1 VSSLQSVVGS
11 QIGRVAR
18 SRLPGTV
25 AGAVRRRGFPVVA
38 PATPGG
44 VEPRPKAR
52 RTGAD
57 YDTEWARTFRAR
69 WARTVLLEA
78 VLRPTAAAVARPRRE
93 GLDRL
98 EDLKPT
104 GDEPL
109 QPVIFCANHHSHVDT
124 PVVLTSLPEPWR
136 YQVFVGAASDYFFR
150 TRATSAAAAL
160 VLNAI
165 PIERA
170 TVTRRSADL
179 AAQLI
184 DDGWSML
191 IFPEGGRSPDGWGQ
205 DFRGGAAYLARRTGA
220 PVVPVHLA
228 GTDRILP
235 KGAKRLKPGPVTV
248 TFGDPLRAG
257 EGEDTRRLAARIEA
271 AVAALADEHSSDWYS
286 ARRRAHAGATPGLGG
301 PDLASWRRTW
311 ALGDRS
317 PRRRRKATWP
327 AR

>member
-1 VSSLQSVVGS
+1 VSLLDRLGVELPDP
-11 QIGRVAR
+11 RRKLR
-18 SRLPGTV
+18 SMS
-25 AGAVRRRGFPVVA
+25 FPLAA
-38 PATPGG
+38 PSTPRG
-44 VEPRPKAR
+44 VEPLPEPR

-57 YDTEWARTFRAR
+57 YDTTWARSFRAR

-78 VLRPTAAAVARPRRE
+78 VLRPTAAVVARPRRN

-104 GDEPL
+104 GDDPARA
-109 QPVIFCANHHSHVDT
+109 VIFCANHHSHVDT

-136 YQVFVGAASDYFFR
+136 YQVFVGAAADYFFR
-150 TRATSAAAAL
+150 TRATGAAAAL
-160 VLNAI
+160 LLNAI

-179 AAQLI
+179 AAELI

-220 PVVPVHLA
+220 PVVPIHLS

-248 TFGDPLRAG
+248 TFGDPIRA
-257 EGEDTRRLAARIEA
+257 EDGEDTRRLAARIEA
-271 AVAALADEHSSDWYS
+271 AVAALADEHTSDWYS
-286 ARRRAHAGATPGLGG
+286 ARVRAHAGATPGLGG
-301 PDLASWRRTW
+301 PDAGGWRRAW

-317 PRRRRKATWP
+317 PRTRRRPTWP
-327 AR
+327 DR

>member
-1 VSSLQSVVGS
+1 MSVLD
-11 QIGRVAR
+11 
-18 SRLPGTV
+18 RLGVELPDP
-25 AGAVRRRGFPVVA
+25 RRKLRQLTFPLTA
-38 PATPGG
+38 PTTPRG
-44 VEPRPKAR
+44 VEPLPVDKK
-52 RTGAD
+52 TGAD

-78 VLRPTAAAVARPRRE
+78 VLRPTAAVVARPERK

-98 EDLKPT
+98 EDLRT
-104 GDEPL
+104 GDTA

-136 YQVFVGAASDYFFR
+136 YQVFVGAAADYFFR
-150 TRATSAAAAL
+150 TRVTGAAAAL
-160 VLNAI
+160 LLNAI

-179 AAQLI
+179 AARLI
-184 DDGWSML
+184 GEGWSML

-220 PVVPVHLA
+220 PVVPIHLA

-235 KGAKRLKPGPVTV
+235 KGAKTLKPGPTTV
-248 TFGDPLRAG
+248 TFGDPLRAE

-271 AVAALADEHSSDWYS
+271 AVAALADEHTSDWYQ
-286 ARRRAHAGATPGLGG
+286 ARTRAHAGQTPGLGG
-301 PDLASWRRTW
+301 PEVASWRRAW
-311 ALGDRS
+311 ALGDRAQ
-317 PRRRRKATWP
+317 RRRRKPTWP
-327 AR
+327 PR

>member
-1 VSSLQSVVGS
+1 MSVLD
-11 QIGRVAR
+11 
-18 SRLPGTV
+18 RLGVELPDP
-25 AGAVRRRGFPVVA
+25 RRKLRQLTFPLTA
-38 PATPGG
+38 PTTPRG
-44 VEPRPKAR
+44 VEPLPVEKK
-52 RTGAD
+52 TGAD

-78 VLRPTAAAVARPRRE
+78 VLRPTAAVVARPERK

-98 EDLKPT
+98 EDLRQ
-104 GDEPL
+104 GERA

-136 YQVFVGAASDYFFR
+136 YQVFVGAAADYFFR
-150 TRATSAAAAL
+150 TRVTGAAAAL
-160 VLNAI
+160 LLNAI

-184 DDGWSML
+184 GEGWSML

-220 PVVPVHLA
+220 PVVPIHLA

-235 KGAKRLKPGPVTV
+235 KGAKKLKPGPTTV
-248 TFGDPLRAG
+248 TFGDPLRAE

-271 AVAALADEHSSDWYS
+271 AVAALADEHTSDWYQ
-286 ARRRAHAGATPGLGG
+286 ARTRAHAGKTPGLGG
-301 PDLASWRRTW
+301 PEVASWRRAW
-311 ALGDRS
+311 ALGDRAQ
-317 PRRRRKATWP
+317 RKRRKPAWP
-327 AR
+327 PR

>member
-1 VSSLQSVVGS
+1 MNLLD
-11 QIGRVAR
+11 
-18 SRLPGTV
+18 RLGVELPDP
-25 AGAVRRRGFPVVA
+25 RRKLRQASFPLVA
-38 PATPGG
+38 PSTPRG
-44 VEPRPKAR
+44 VEPRAKER

-57 YDTEWARTFRAR
+57 YDTAWARTFRAR
-69 WARTVLLEA
+69 WARTVLLESL
-78 VLRPTAAAVARPRRE
+78 LRPTAAVIARPRRR

-98 EDLKPT
+98 EDLRDA
-104 GDEPL
+104 GG
-109 QPVIFCANHHSHVDT
+109 PVIFCANHHSHVDT

-150 TRATSAAAAL
+150 TRVTGAAASL
-160 VLNAI
+160 LLNAI

-220 PVVPVHLA
+220 PVVPIHLS

-235 KGAKRLKPGPVTV
+235 KGAKKLKPGPTTV
-248 TFGDPLRAG
+248 TFGDAIRAE

-271 AVAALADEHSSDWYS
+271 AVAALADEHTADWYS
-286 ARRRAHAGATPGLGG
+286 ARVRAHAGATPGLGG
-301 PDLASWRRTW
+301 PEVASWRRAW
-311 ALGDRS
+311 ALGERS

-327 AR
+327 PR

>member
-1 VSSLQSVVGS
+1 VSVLDRLGVELPDP
-11 QIGRVAR
+11 RRTLR
-18 SRLPGTV
+18 SMS
-25 AGAVRRRGFPVVA
+25 FPLVA
-38 PATPGG
+38 PSTPRG
-44 VEPRPKAR
+44 VDPLPEER

-57 YDTEWARTFRAR
+57 YDTAWARTFRAR

-78 VLRPTAAAVARPRRE
+78 VLRPTAAVIARPTRK

-98 EDLKPT
+98 ADLQDQ
-104 GDEPL
+104 GG
-109 QPVIFCANHHSHVDT
+109 PVIFCANHHSHVDT

-136 YQVFVGAASDYFFR
+136 YQVFVGAAADYFFR
-150 TRATSAAAAL
+150 TRATGAAASL
-160 VLNAI
+160 LLNAI

-179 AAQLI
+179 AAELI

-220 PVVPVHLA
+220 PVVPIHLS
-228 GTDRILP
+228 GTERILP

-248 TFGDPLRAG
+248 TFGDPLRAE
-257 EGEDTRRLAARIEA
+257 EGEDTRRLAARIET
-271 AVAALADEHSSDWYS
+271 AVAALADEHTSDWYS
-286 ARRRAHAGATPGLGG
+286 ARVRAHAGQTPGLGG
-301 PDLASWRRTW
+301 PDVGSWRRAW

-317 PRRRRKATWP
+317 PRTRRRPTWP
-327 AR
+327 DR